1 MSLFFRKEIHML
13 NLRTLNSGLPEF
25 SRSRIL
31 NEIRNVVRDR
41 LKLSTATSRNAHKSK
56 SLNIRHSNQIKP
68 IHPIKQIQVAKPFTK
83 LEKIKKRWD
92 PDHTGLAWKD

>member
-1 MSLFFRKEIHML
+1 MVDLRSLY
-13 NLRTLNSGLPEF
+13 SASSEF

-41 LKLSTATSRNAHKSK
+41 LRVSTLGSPNTLKYK
-56 SLNIRHSNQIKP
+56 SLNLGHSTHIKP
-68 IHPIKQIQVAKPFTK
+68 IRPIKQLQTAKPFTK
-83 LEKIKKRWD
+83 LQKIRKRWD

>member
-1 MSLFFRKEIHML
+1 ML
-13 NLRTLNSGLPEF
+13 NLRTLNSGSPEF

-41 LKLSTATSRNAHKSK
+41 LKLFIATSTNAHKSK
-56 SLNIRHSNQIKP
+56 SLNLGHSSHIKP
-68 IHPIKQIQVAKPFTK
+68 IRPIKQIQIAKPFTK

-92 PDHTGLAWKD
+92 PDHTGLALKD

>member
-1 MSLFFRKEIHML
+1 ML
-13 NLRTLNSGLPEF
+13 NLRTLYSASPEF
-25 SRSRIL
+25 DRSRIL

-41 LKLSTATSRNAHKSK
+41 LKSSTVTSTNAYKSK
-56 SLNIRHSNQIKP
+56 NLNLAHPNHIKP
-68 IHPIKQIQVAKPFTK
+68 IRPIKQIQIAKPFTK